1 MLGCHERP
9 LLLGP
14 GIPLGVREVIFL
26 CHPHGSAGRALR
38 TPVPLQVRTRGR
50 RFRTC
55 TVPGNADP
63 AVRPGDSGASASRQI
78 AAPGESRP
86 RSPLLGAAGRGGPDP
101 RGATSRRGHRAAPPV
116 PKAGAAPRPGW
127 EHCGGKGPEAPHPRL
142 QVLPPP
148 EEERSGAGAAGS
160 LPSPPSMA
168 GPAAVP
174 RRGAGCGAL
183 LLLPAML
190 VSWAACQAPPVPAA
204 EPPWD
209 GADVHV
215 ERRFVPERCPRA
227 VRRGDF
233 VRYHYLGS
241 FPDGTRFDSR
251 SARGSGGGME
261 AGSRLGGAGRRSGG
275 CPAWGRKAGGLRCGE
290 GASLRPSGP
299 LWGDRNAPL
308 RSHCY
313 PGGSGTVRMSWWAAA
328 SRHRAQGFPARF
340 RPCLSSV
347 LLRLSPTRTQSFQSR
362 R

>member
-1 MLGCHERP
+1 MLSCHERP

-14 GIPLGVREVIFL
+14 GIPLGVREVILL
-26 CHPHGSAGRALR
+26 CHPQGSAGRALR
-38 TPVPLQVRTRGR
+38 IPLPLEVRTRGR

-55 TVPGNADP
+55 AVPGNADP
-63 AVRPGDSGASASRQI
+63 AVRPGDSGVAASRQI
-78 AAPGESRP
+78 AAPGEVPAAVPSP
-86 RSPLLGAAGRGGPDP
+86 RRDTKRRGGTDP
-101 RGATSRRGHRAAPPV
+101 GGATSRRGHRAAPPV

-251 SARGSGGGME
+251 SACGSGGGME
-261 AGSRLGGAGRRSGG
+261 AGSRLRGAGRRSGG
-275 CPAWGRKAGGLRCGE
+275 CPAWGRKGLEGCGLVRGRRCGGRTRFGAIGTLRCVHLATP
-290 GASLRPSGP
+290 GAPGPSG
-299 LWGDRNAPL
+299 
-308 RSHCY
+308 C
-313 PGGSGTVRMSWWAAA
+313 PGGQRCSVTERRDFLPA
-328 SRHRAQGFPARF
+328 SFRAFP
-340 RPCLSSV
+340 LS
-347 LLRLSPTRTQSFQSR
+347 F
-362 R
+362 